1 MILHISESEGN
12 FLLFFE
18 FSEELKRQSKHD
30 IFISYQWD
38 NQKEVMLIRTK
49 LEQAGFSC
57 WMDIGQMGGGDQLY
71 NEIYKGI
78 FHAQV
83 SKNFNFLDVIF

>member
-1 MILHISESEGN
+1 MISEEM
-12 FLLFFE
+12 
-18 FSEELKRQSKHD
+18 KRQSKHD

-38 NQKEVMLIRTK
+38 NQKEVLLIRTK

-83 SKNFNFLDVIF
+83 RIVFRSAAKKCPTSFLFIEQY

>member
-1 MILHISESEGN
+1 MWEKNEKLSTNQIYEKCS
-12 FLLFFE
+12 E
-18 FSEELKRQSKHD
+18 FSEELKRISKHD

-38 NQKEVMLIRTK
+38 NQKEVMLIRKK

-83 SKNFNFLDVIF
+83 RFFFSNISF